1 MCNLPE
7 QACHAPSPFR
17 VHGLILAALLAI
29 TAIPAGAQTGPVI
42 LAQHPGTE
50 LDRQA
55 RALVARDLADAAGS
69 QERPV
74 LLTGSGPVSSDP
86 RRMALFV
93 QLQSAGLCGSAGCST
108 SVYLRNGH
116 TWTRVLDSVSGPV
129 TITPQVHGGMHDL
142 LVDSTDRWIW
152 NGTTYTDTQATTQ
165 PQPPERP

>member
-1 MCNLPE
+1 MPS
-7 QACHAPSPFR
+7 APSAFR
-17 VHGLILAALLAI
+17 ARSTVLAVMLAI
-29 TAIPAGAQTGPVI
+29 MPGAWARAQTGPVI

-55 RALVARDLADAAGS
+55 RTLVAHDLLDAADS
-69 QERPV
+69 QERPI

-93 QLQSAGLCGSAGCST
+93 QVQSASLCGSAGCST

-116 TWTRVLDSVSGPV
+116 EWTRVLDSVSGPI
-129 TITPQVHGGMHDL
+129 TITPQVHGNMHDL

-152 NGTTYTDTQATTQ
+152 NGTTYTDTQATSQ
-165 PQPPERP
+165 PMPPERP